1 MGSPITDFASQVSTK
16 LRPIGELLFELLLGV
31 AELLFEVFFELAAA
45 ALLDL
50 LLRAIGS
57 LFNKFETSSPVRASS
72 IYALLG
78 ALSGVL
84 SVLIFPHPLF
94 HPSRIHG
101 ISLLISPVI
110 AGLLMALLGSTLR
123 KRGKKVVRLE
133 SFGYGFAFAFG
144 MALIRLIYAR

>member
-1 MGSPITDFASQVSTK
+1 M
-16 LRPIGELLFELLLGV
+16 GELLFELLLGV

-84 SVLIFPHPLF
+84 SVLFFRILF
-94 HPSRIHG
+94 
-101 ISLLISPVI
+101 
-110 AGLLMALLGSTLR
+110 STLH
-123 KRGKKVVRLE
+123 E
-133 SFGYGFAFAFG
+133 SMESAY
-144 MALIRLIYAR
+144 